1 MTQWLKQSTAA
12 TIKMG
17 PFLDST
23 DGDTE
28 MTGLTI
34 SQADIRLTKNG
45 GAFAQTNNAAGAT
58 HDENGF
64 YGVPLDTTD
73 TNTLGTLKVFIHE
86 ATALSVWQDF
96 MVVPAN
102 VWDSFFGADKLQVHV
117 DEMTAGI
124 ITATVIAAD
133 AIGASELAADA
144 VTEIQSG
151 LATAAALTAVDDLID
166 TEVAAIKTVVDAIQ
180 VKTDSLTFT
189 TANRVDSQV
198 FGMQAGTVTAAA
210 IATDAIDA
218 DALAANAVDEIW
230 DEVMEGTVTARQS
243 QRLAN
248 SANAAKLSG
257 AATTTVTIRDV
268 ADTKDRIVATVD
280 ADGNRSAITLDV
292 S

>member
-28 MTGLTI
+28 ETALTI
-34 SQADIRLTKNG
+34 SQADIRLSKNG
-45 GAFAQTNNAAGAT
+45 GAFAQTNNATGAT

-86 ATALSVWQDF
+86 AGALSVWQDF

-102 VWDSFFGADKLQVHV
+102 VWDSLFGADKLQVHV

-124 ITATVIAAD
+124 ITATVIANGSID
-133 AIGASELAADA
+133 AATFAAGAIDAAALAADA
-144 VTEIQSG
+144 GTEI
-151 LATAAALTAVDDLID
+151 AAAVWGADSTGFAD
-166 TEVAAIKTVVDAIQ
+166 TTFGGAIGDWGGSGESILS
-180 VKTDSLTFT
+180 SLTNIDGNVADIINT
-189 TANRVDSQV
+189 HIPALPTAGEN
-198 FGMQAGTVTAAA
+198 
-210 IATDAIDA
+210 A
-218 DALAANAVDEIW
+218 DAVW
-230 DEVMEGTVTARQS
+230 DEVVEGTTTARQS
-243 QRLAN
+243 VRLAN

-257 AATTTVTIRDV
+257 AATTTVSIRDIG
-268 ADTKDRIVATVD
+268 DTKDRIVATVD